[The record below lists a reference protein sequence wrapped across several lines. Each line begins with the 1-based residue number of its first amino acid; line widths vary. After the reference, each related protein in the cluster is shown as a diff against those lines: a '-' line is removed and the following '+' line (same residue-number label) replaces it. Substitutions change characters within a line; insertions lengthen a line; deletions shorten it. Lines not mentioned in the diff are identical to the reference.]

1 MPNLVAE
8 RIRLCI
14 ISLSSTKLNTNKS
27 PSKEVKKIV
36 QMSHFFLL
44 ILVIK
49 VPTTRKPT
57 N

>member
-14 ISLSSTKLNTNKS
+14 MSLSSTKLNTNKS

-36 QMSHFFLL
+36 PMSHFFLL